1 MRGKRRV
8 GITLSYIYFVAS
20 TIVGIFMSSFIIRTI
35 GKTNYG
41 VYQSMTAFVSYLML
55 LEFGTGT
62 VMSRNLSLL
71 KKDGTDDEDIKKNVS
86 TIWTLNSVLIVAIC
100 CVAVVFYLL
109 IPTVYS
115 KSMTAEQIVMGKHL
129 FVFAVF
135 SLLCSF
141 SQQMMNGILIG
152 NEFYV
157 FEKAASLIKLF
168 LRSILVVSLLLI
180 KPSIYYLVSIDALMS
195 VMILAVSYLFIKK
208 KLKYRF
214 TYSYFDREI
223 FKFITPLCL
232 AMLLQTI
239 VNTANGSIDKFLIS
253 VMMTPEDVSVYS
265 VAMTMF
271 SMFSS
276 VATLPV
282 TMFMPQVA
290 QNIKSGLKGKS
301 LAETLINPC
310 RLNVLITGLIA
321 FGFAVIGKQFLVI
334 LYGIDFEYAWL
345 CAMVVIF
352 PMFINMSN
360 AVIINVLDV
369 MNKRHIRSMVL
380 MVTTAANIGMTIIG
394 IKMMGMLGA
403 AIATGISLLCQVI
416 LLNIFYS
423 KKIGIPVIYLFGKA
437 FKGILIPLII
447 SCFAAYT
454 VTNIINNIYLQFAI
468 GALVFV
474 AGFALIFC
482 LFGANTYERAII
494 YKFKNKFI
502 HK

>member
-1 MRGKRRV
+1 MRSNRKIGV
-8 GITLSYIYFVAS
+8 TLSYIYFVVS
-20 TIVGIFMSSFIIRTI
+20 TIVGILMSSFIIRTI
-35 GKTNYG
+35 GKTDYG
-41 VYQSMTAFVSYLML
+41 VYQSMTAFVSYLMM

-71 KKDGTDDEDIKKNVS
+71 KKDGTDDEEIKKNVS
-86 TIWTLNSVLIVAIC
+86 TIWTLNSILIFVIC

-109 IPTVYS
+109 IPAVYS
-115 KSMTAEQIVMGKHL
+115 ESMTAEQIVMGKRL

-141 SQQMMNGILIG
+141 CQQLMNGILIG
-152 NEFYV
+152 NELYI
-157 FEKAASLIKLF
+157 FEKVVSLIKIF

-180 KPSIYYLVSIDALMS
+180 KPSIYYLVSIDLLMS
-195 VMILAVSYLFIKK
+195 ILVLMASYLFIKK

-214 TYSYFDREI
+214 SYSCFDKDI
-223 FKFITPLCL
+223 FRFITPLCL

-253 VMMTPEDVSVYS
+253 VMMTPEDVSIYS

-271 SMFSS
+271 TMFSS

-290 QNIKSGLKGKS
+290 QNIKIGLKGKP

-321 FGFAVIGKQFLVI
+321 FGFAAIGRQFLII
-334 LYGIDFEYAWL
+334 LYGVDFEYAWF
-345 CAMVVIF
+345 CAMIVII

-360 AVIINVLDV
+360 AVIVNVLDV
-369 MNKRHIRSMVL
+369 MNKRHIRSVIL
-380 MVTTAANIGMTIIG
+380 MGTTAANIGMTIIG
-394 IKMMGMLGA
+394 IKLIGMLGA
-403 AIATGISLLCQVI
+403 AIATGIALVFQVI
-416 LLNIFYS
+416 LLNIYYS
-423 KKIGIPVIYLFGKA
+423 KKIGLPIMYLFRNA
-437 FKGILIPLII
+437 FRGLLISLIA
-447 SCFAAYT
+447 SCLAAYI
-454 VTNIINNIYLQFAI
+454 VASFIQNVYLQFAI
-468 GALVFV
+468 G
-474 AGFALIFC
+474 GFSYVSIFAIAYYM
-482 LFGANTYERAII
+482 FGANKYERDMIRRI
-494 YKFKNKFI
+494 NRKLF